1 MTIANITHSSCHQTG
16 FLFYSCFSKCSDIFF
31 PMLRW
36 WKFIVQG
43 YVTPTFLLFFTNE
56 APLETMHYWNQYPES
71 RISIKPLKLWNFF
84 MMIFFKYSLGKQTTR
99 ARLRINQT
107 NMDFLKSLICW
118 YDFMV
123 QTAWK
128 IVKVCWPIPYFITF
142 SAPSPHL
149 WKW

>member
-1 MTIANITHSSCHQTG
+1 
-16 FLFYSCFSKCSDIFF
+16 
-31 PMLRW
+31 
-36 WKFIVQG
+36 
-43 YVTPTFLLFFTNE
+43 
-56 APLETMHYWNQYPES
+56 
-71 RISIKPLKLWNFF
+71 

-99 ARLRINQT
+99 ARQRINQT
-107 NMDFLKSLICW
+107 NMDFLKSLIC

-149 WKW
+149 